1 MPKNTY
7 PTLDVKVIVGR
18 SVKMLRK
25 EAGISQDV
33 LAERCGIFRTSLS
46 RVESG
51 QANVTISVLAA
62 LATVLGVKINAFF
75 EE

>member
-25 EAGISQDV
+25 EAGIS
-33 LAERCGIFRTSLS
+33 
-46 RVESG
+46 
-51 QANVTISVLAA
+51 
-62 LATVLGVKINAFF
+62 
-75 EE
+75 